1 MSSEISRI
9 SYNFDNFNC
18 KLDGPHF
25 HLSSGHV
32 KESDRHKRKGS
43 GYVEL
48 RCSAL
53 GACYK
58 VTMMLKLMLQG
69 DSDADEE

>member
-1 MSSEISRI
+1 MSRI
-9 SYNFDNFNC
+9 SYNFGNFNC

-25 HLSSGHV
+25 HVFSGDV
-32 KESDRHKRKGS
+32 KKSDRHKRESS

-58 VTMMLKLMLQG
+58 VTMMLQLMLQG